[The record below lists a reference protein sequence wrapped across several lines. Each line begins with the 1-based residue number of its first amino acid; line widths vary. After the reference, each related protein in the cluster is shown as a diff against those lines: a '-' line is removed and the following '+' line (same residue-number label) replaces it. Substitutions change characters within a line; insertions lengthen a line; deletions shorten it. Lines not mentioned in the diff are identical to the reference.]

1 MTTNR
6 NWTETADGVRGKAP
20 GGAPVFVCGTA
31 LCRAHARRTRRALRW
46 KQDAVCRET
55 ASADADSEHAE
66 AESSVFAAGTGSTS
80 SSVTRTIFYQIPHS
94 NSTINPKGNPK
105 HNPEKKGKQTQN
117 TVTIRKKLETLA

>member
-6 NWTETADGVRGKAP
+6 KRTKTAGGAGAKAP

-31 LCRAHARRTRRALRW
+31 LCRAQARRTRRALRW

-55 ASADADSEHAE
+55 AAADADPEGMD
-66 AESSVFAAGTGSTS
+66 AESVVTAGTGSTG
-80 SSVTRTIFYQIPHS
+80 SSVTRTNFFHIPHS
-94 NSTINPKGNPK
+94 NSNSNPKGNPK

-117 TVTIRKKLETLA
+117 AVTIRKKLETLA